1 MSNGLPSADQR
12 LIQIVDAELAGAV
25 QKSGSWLAC
34 RIGCTQCCIG
44 VFEITQL
51 DAARLRVG
59 LEQLESTD
67 PECAARVRRR
77 VAESLQRLAA
87 NFPGDVSTGVLS
99 DEDDTLAAFDEYG
112 NDEPCPALDPATG
125 ACDLYGHRPMTCRIF
140 GPPVRTEEGI
150 GVCELCFVGA
160 SESEIAACEM
170 QRDPENLEDALIAE
184 AEQAS
189 GLHGETL
196 VAFALRDSRSWHS
209 HSEAGFCDDD
219 AAQQQ

>member
-1 MSNGLPSADQR
+1 MSRSHLPSGDQR
-12 LIQIVDAELAGAV
+12 LIQIVDAELARAV

-51 DAARLRVG
+51 DTARLRAG
-59 LEQLESTD
+59 LTDLERTD
-67 PECAARVRRR
+67 PERAARVHQR
-77 VAESLQRLAA
+77 VADAVARLTP
-87 NFPGDVSTGVLS
+87 NFPGNITTGILS
-99 DEDDTLAAFDEYG
+99 NDEEALAAFEDYG

-125 ACDLYGHRPMTCRIF
+125 ACDLYAHRPMTCRIF

-160 SESEIAACEM
+160 SEAEIAACEM
-170 QRDPENLEDALIAE
+170 QRDPEQLEDKLIAE
-184 AEQAS
+184 AETHS

-196 VAFALRDSRSWHS
+196 IAFALRS
-209 HSEAGFCDDD
+209 
-219 AAQQQ
+219 